1 MLLIK
6 SDKKAVIMLQR
17 NPVNSGQ
24 TDMFRERLDSIINMS
39 HRLVKL
45 ARMIKWD
52 WLETSVS
59 KHYCHNNGRPGGSIR
74 LMMGLLILKDIEGQS
89 DESVCERWE
98 ENPYWQY
105 FCGEEFFQHRFPVTP
120 ESLSIFRKR
129 IGEEG
134 MECILSETIR
144 LGLVTGV
151 VSKKDIE
158 NVTVDTTVQEKAV
171 TFPTDNKLRHR
182 ARKEL
187 VLLAKEYNVPLRQT
201 YVRKSKNA
209 LFMANRYS
217 SAKQMKRA
225 KKEQNKIKTYLGCVI
240 RNIEREIMKR
250 PDISEAFA
258 KTLER
263 AKVALAQEQKSKD
276 KIYSW
281 HAPEVECIAKG
292 KLHKKYEFGCKASFS
307 STNKSNFIVGAK
319 AFHGRPY
326 DGKTLA
332 SALNQVK
339 KLTGITPKE
348 AQVDQG
354 YKGHGVTETT
364 VIIARQ
370 KRGVTKAIKKRQ
382 KRRNAIE
389 PIIGH
394 CKNDRE
400 VGPRNHLKKILGDQI
415 NTISMAIG
423 FNLRKILTAVLLCFF
438 YGSNKNKN
446 YNFIYAV

>member
-1 MLLIK
+1 MLK
-6 SDKKAVIMLQR
+6 R
-17 NPVNSGQ
+17 NPVDTGQ
-24 TDMFRERLDSIINMS
+24 NDMFRERLDGIINMS
-39 HRLVKL
+39 HRLVILSK
-45 ARMIKWD
+45 IVKWD
-52 WLETSVS
+52 WLEASVS
-59 KHYCHNNGRPGGSIR
+59 GHYCHNNGRPGEPIR

-89 DESVCERWE
+89 DESVCERWV

-105 FCGEEFFQHRFPVTP
+105 FCGEEFFKHRFPVTP

-129 IGEEG
+129 IGEAG
-134 MECILSETIR
+134 MECILAETIR
-144 LGLVTGV
+144 LGFVTAV

-158 NVTVDTTVQEKAV
+158 NITVDTTVQEKFV
-171 TFPTDNKLRHR
+171 TFPTDSKLRHR
-182 ARKEL
+182 ARKAL
-187 VLLAKEYNVPLRQT
+187 VFLAKQYDVPLRQT

-209 LFMANRYS
+209 LFMSNRYS
-217 SAKQMKRA
+217 AAKQMKRA

-240 RNIEREIMKR
+240 RNVEREILKR
-250 PDISEAFA
+250 PDLAFA
-258 KTLER
+258 FKETLEKT
-263 AKVALAQEQKSKD
+263 KVALAQGQNSKD

-319 AFHGRPY
+319 AFHQRPY
-326 DGKTLA
+326 DGKTLLPA
-332 SALNQVK
+332 INQVK
-339 KLTGITPKE
+339 KLTGVTPKE

-354 YKGHGVTETT
+354 YKGHNVTETT

-400 VGPRNHLKKILGDQI
+400 IGPRNYLQKVLGDQI
-415 NTISMAIG
+415 NVISMAIG
-423 FNLRKILTAVLLCFF
+423 FNLRKILNAILLCLF
-438 YGSNKNKN
+438 YTSQKTK
-446 YNFIYAV
+446 IYHLAYAK

>member
-1 MLLIK
+1 MLK
-6 SDKKAVIMLQR
+6 G
-17 NPVNSGQ
+17 NPVDSGQ
-24 TDMFRERLDSIINMS
+24 HDMFLERLDRMINMS
-39 HRLVKL
+39 HRLVTL
-45 ARMIKWD
+45 AKIIRWD
-52 WLETSVS
+52 CLESAVS
-59 KHYCHNNGRPGGSIR
+59 KYYCLNNGRPGGSIR

-89 DESVCERWE
+89 DESVCERWV

-105 FCGEEFFQHRFPVTP
+105 FCGEEFFKHQFPVTP
-120 ESLSIFRKR
+120 ESLSYFRKR

-134 MECILSETIR
+134 MECILAETIR

-151 VSKKDIE
+151 VKKRDIE
-158 NVTVDTTVQEKAV
+158 NITVDTTVQEKVV
-171 TFPTDNKLRHR
+171 TFPTDSKLRHR
-182 ARKEL
+182 ARKAL
-187 VLLAKEYNVPLRQT
+187 VFLAKEYDVPLRQT

-217 SAKQMKRA
+217 AARQMGRA
-225 KKEQNKIKTYLGCVI
+225 KKEQRKIKTYLGCVI
-240 RNIEREIMKR
+240 RNIEREIVKR
-250 PDISEAFA
+250 PDVASAFS
-258 KTLER
+258 KTLEK
-263 AKVALAQEQKSKD
+263 AKRALAQEQESKD
-276 KIYSW
+276 KMYSW

-292 KLHKKYEFGCKASFS
+292 KLHKKYEFGCKASFA

-319 AFHGRPY
+319 AFHQRPY
-326 DGKTLA
+326 DGKTLLTA
-332 SALNQVK
+332 IDQVK

-370 KRGVTKAIKKRQ
+370 KRGVTRIIKKRQ

-400 VGPRNHLKKILGDQI
+400 IGPRNYLQHVLGDQI
-415 NTISMAIG
+415 NTLSMAIG
-423 FNLRKILTAVLLCFF
+423 FNLRKILNAILLYLF
-438 YGSNKNKN
+438 YTEQKKQN
-446 YNFIYAV
+446 YGGAYARYSLSGVF